1 MNSLPTDEQKNTL
14 KEFLTPIWTL
24 SSGRLIDHAGL
35 KSTRVGGVKV
45 SEQHGNFF
53 INDTKATWQDVIAL
67 RDLVKKEVQEKYG
80 VELHEEVRIISN

>member
-1 MNSLPTDEQKNTL
+1 M
-14 KEFLTPIWTL
+14 
-24 SSGRLIDHAGL
+24 
-35 KSTRVGGVKV
+35 